1 MVLDKLGS
9 SLKSTLEKITGAK
22 FVDKKL
28 INDLVKDIQK
38 ALLQSD
44 VNVQLVFSL
53 TNSIKERA
61 LNEET
66 PSTLTKKEHL
76 VNIVYEELVK
86 FLGKEEYNIEIK
98 KKPTKIMLVGLFGNG
113 KTTCAGKLAKY
124 FQKRGNKVAVIQ
136 TDTWRPAAY
145 EQLQQLAKQINV
157 TFFGDKQGKNP
168 TSIYKKYEPE
178 LNKYDVV
185 IVDTAGRDA
194 LSEELISELKELHQ
208 AVQADHKFL
217 VIGGDVGQGA
227 QKQAQTFHDTVN
239 VTGVIITK
247 LDGTSKGGGALSAC
261 AVTDTNVVFIG
272 VGEKIDDLEHFVPQ
286 RFVSR
291 LLGMGDLEGLLEKA
305 KHALSDTNVE
315 DLQEK
320 FLEGRFNL
328 VDLYEQMSALRN
340 MGPLGKVM
348 ELIPGMGKLKIP
360 KELIQDQEK
369 NLEKWKYIIDSCTKE
384 EREDADII
392 DNERVER
399 IALGSGTD
407 VSDVR
412 QLLKQYKQSK
422 KMMKMFKGGGG
433 KKMKQMM
440 KQFGGKM
447 PDPSMLGEMGKF

>member
-28 INDLVKDIQK
+28 INDLIKDIQK

-44 VNVQLVFSL
+44 VNVQLVFKL

-86 FLGKEEYNIEIK
+86 FLGKEEYNIDIK
-98 KKPTKIMLVGLFGNG
+98 KKPTKIMLVGLYGSG
-113 KTTCAGKLAKY
+113 KTTTTGKLAKY
-124 FQKRGNKVAVIQ
+124 FQKRGNKVAVMQ

-145 EQLQQLAKQINV
+145 EQLEQLSKQINV
-157 TFFGDKQGKNP
+157 AFLGDKNEKNP
-168 TSIYKKYEPE
+168 TAIYKKFEPE
-178 LNKYDVV
+178 LDKYDIV
-185 IVDTAGRDA
+185 IIDTAGRHSLDTE
-194 LSEELISELKELHQ
+194 LIEELKNLHSV
-208 AVQADHKFL
+208 VQADHKFL

-227 QKQAQTFHDTVN
+227 QTQAQTFHDTVG

-261 AVTDTNVVFIG
+261 VITDTNVVFIG
-272 VGEKIDDLEHFVPQ
+272 VGEKVDDLEHFVPE

-305 KHALSDTNVE
+305 KHALSETNAQ
-315 DLQEK
+315 DIQEK
-320 FLEGRFNL
+320 FMEGNFSL
-328 VDLYEQMSALRN
+328 LDLYEQVNSLKK
-340 MGPLGKVM
+340 MGPLGKIM
-348 ELIPGMGKLKIP
+348 DLIPGMGKMKIP

-369 NLEKWKYIIDSCTKE
+369 NLEKWKYIIDSCTPE
-384 EREDADII
+384 ERENADII
-392 DNERVER
+392 GGERAER
-399 IALGSGTD
+399 IASGSGTD

-440 KQFGGKM
+440 KQFGGQM
-447 PDPSMLGEMGKF
+447 PDPSMLGKIGKF